1 MGALFLWMIVPLAL
15 TVYFSFIRYSLLN
28 PDISGFA
35 GFENYQYL
43 ARISSWPS
51 IINTVILVGSVLIIT
66 VVFGVLLAVLY
77 DREFF
82 GKNVAT
88 LLVIAPFFVMPTVS
102 ALIWKNFIL
111 HPDYGLIAFVL
122 QKFGLRPIAW
132 FTDYPL
138 LSIII
143 IVAWEWLP
151 FAFLILFTSLKS
163 LDAEQKE
170 AASIDGAN
178 PIQLFFH
185 IIVPHLQRAIG
196 VVVMIETIF
205 LLSIFAE
212 IYTTTSG
219 GPGHAS
225 ENLAFLV
232 YSLGIQGFNVGT
244 ASAGGILA
252 VVLANIVAY
261 FLVKC
266 LQKISKAADMKK
278 YRTLIY
284 GTIGWIIAI
293 IIFFPIFWMTITAF
307 KTEHGAYSPDLIFM
321 PTLESFKDV
330 FARSNYLAFVM
341 NSLYVSVGST
351 LVCFLFAIPAAYKM
365 SFFPTLKTQKTL
377 LWMLSTKMMP
387 AVGVLVPIYL
397 LFKQFGLLDNVFGL
411 IIIYTL
417 MNLPI
422 AVWMSYTY
430 FCEMPAAILE
440 AGRID
445 GATSGRKS
453 GTYYGR

>member
-1 MGALFLWMIVPLAL
+1 MSVATQQRGATPVGTPFSADKPNRLLALLELPSVGVLFLWMIVPLVM
-15 TVYFSFIRYSLLN
+15 TVYFSFIRFSLLN

-43 ARISSWPS
+43 SEDEAFWPS
-51 IINTVILVGSVLIIT
+51 IINTVILMGAVLIVTI
-66 VVFGVLLAVLY
+66 VFGTLLAVLY
-77 DREFF
+77 DRDFH

-163 LDAEQKE
+163 LDHEQKE

-178 PIQLFFH
+178 PIQLFFY

-244 ASAGGILA
+244 GSAGGILA
-252 VVLANIVAY
+252 VILANIVAY
-261 FLVKC
+261 FLVK
-266 LQKISKAADMKK
+266 M
-278 YRTLIY
+278 
-284 GTIGWIIAI
+284 
-293 IIFFPIFWMTITAF
+293 
-307 KTEHGAYSPDLIFM
+307 
-321 PTLESFKDV
+321 
-330 FARSNYLAFVM
+330 LAK
-341 NSLYVSVGST
+341 N
-351 LVCFLFAIPAAYKM
+351 
-365 SFFPTLKTQKTL
+365 LK
-377 LWMLSTKMMP
+377 
-387 AVGVLVPIYL
+387 
-397 LFKQFGLLDNVFGL
+397 
-411 IIIYTL
+411 
-417 MNLPI
+417 
-422 AVWMSYTY
+422 
-430 FCEMPAAILE
+430 
-440 AGRID
+440 GR
-445 GATSGRKS
+445 
-453 GTYYGR
+453 